1 MDVTGRFLESRMT
14 KSSKKD
20 EPDDLFEWSRLSDK
34 KPKIKKQK
42 CNQDGC
48 QADVVLTFSY
58 RQGIYT
64 GNRTCSECKKAF
76 RFRYGPCW

>member
-42 CNQDGC
+42 CNQ
-48 QADVVLTFSY
+48 
-58 RQGIYT
+58 
-64 GNRTCSECKKAF
+64 
-76 RFRYGPCW
+76 